1 MIEVV
6 GVRFRAAGQIYFM
19 RLRSEITRRGTSDR

>member
-6 GVRFRAAGQIYFM
+6 GVRFRAADKSIFM

>member
-6 GVRFRAAGQIYFM
+6 GVRFRAAGQIYFYAPEK
-19 RLRSEITRRGTSDR
+19 RDYTSGNE